1 MRASDLN
8 ARWFKSTRSGNNGN
22 CVEVAFLSDA
32 RWFKSSR
39 SGNNGTCVE
48 VAFVGDA
55 VATRDSKNPS
65 GPALVVTPAAWTAF
79 LATIER

>member
-22 CVEVAFLSDA
+22 CVEVAFLS
-32 RWFKSSR
+32 
-39 SGNNGTCVE
+39 
-48 VAFVGDA
+48 DA

>member
-1 MRASDLN
+1 MMEAVVATPDLAN
-8 ARWFKSTRSGNNGN
+8 ARWFKSTRSGNNG
-22 CVEVAFLSDA
+22 S
-32 RWFKSSR
+32 
-39 SGNNGTCVE
+39 CVE
-48 VAFVGDA
+48 VAFVGDV